1 MTDGIFRDDAER
13 DAVVLRLEEQLKAIR
28 EDVIELK
35 SDIKGFISC
44 VEEVRREQSQ
54 LKAWMGIFS
63 AVFIPIVVYLF
74 QRALK

>member
-35 SDIKGFISC
+35 SDIKEFITC
-44 VEEVRREQSQ
+44 VEEIRREQSQ
-54 LKAWMGIFS
+54 LKTWTGIFS

>member
-28 EDVIELK
+28 EDIVELK
-35 SDIKGFISC
+35 SDIKGFTSC
-44 VEEVRREQSQ
+44 IEEVRREHSQ